1 MYECMPYYYRLT
13 DGHGQGAE
21 HMMAAEAAFDRGM
34 DADALIAME
43 KAVDAAKRYGQWGIR
58 TCCLFLKMRMAEK
71 NGGFETLEEERKSFR
86 RELMENRQYI
96 MIHSLDLCDS
106 FISALRGETEKI
118 VPWVANGL
126 LESSSVLGAAMA
138 SAFTIYHQVLLARGE
153 YSKLAARKESMEK
166 QFLGSRVVYVMPAIY
181 LEIQLAAAFSHLGKE
196 QEAEAA
202 LKKAAELAFVDRIY
216 MPFVENMDQIPAKL
230 WKPFSDVPA
239 YQDDLRQIAG
249 ICGRYK
255 GMTLPGA
262 PGHDL
267 SVLSERE
274 LEIARLA
281 SEYISNQEIA
291 RRLFLTENTVKTHM
305 KNIYA
310 KLEIGGSSRDKRRQ
324 LEKLFQ

>member
-1 MYECMPYYYRLT
+1 
-13 DGHGQGAE
+13 
-21 HMMAAEAAFDRGM
+21 
-34 DADALIAME
+34 
-43 KAVDAAKRYGQWGIR
+43 
-58 TCCLFLKMRMAEK
+58 
-71 NGGFETLEEERKSFR
+71 
-86 RELMENRQYI
+86 MENRQYI

-153 YSKLAARKESMEK
+153 YSKLAARKESVEK
-166 QFLGSRVVYVMPAIY
+166 QFLGSRVVYIMSAIY
-181 LEIQLAAAFSHLGKE
+181 LEIQLAAAFSHLGKA

-216 MPFVENMDQIPAKL
+216 MPFVENLDQIPAKL
-230 WKPFSDVPA
+230 WKTLSDVSA

-255 GMTLPGA
+255 GMTLPGT

-267 SVLSERE
+267 SGLSERE

-281 SEYISNQEIA
+281 AEYISNQEIA

>member
-1 MYECMPYYYRLT
+1 
-13 DGHGQGAE
+13 
-21 HMMAAEAAFDRGM
+21 
-34 DADALIAME
+34 
-43 KAVDAAKRYGQWGIR
+43 
-58 TCCLFLKMRMAEK
+58 
-71 NGGFETLEEERKSFR
+71 
-86 RELMENRQYI
+86 

-230 WKPFSDVPA
+230 WKTFLDVPA

-255 GMTLPGA
+255 GARDRQTGIGIHQQPGDCQT
-262 PGHDL
+262 PVPDRKH
-267 SVLSERE
+267 SEDPHE
-274 LEIARLA
+274 KHLCKA
-281 SEYISNQEIA
+281 
-291 RRLFLTENTVKTHM
+291 
-305 KNIYA
+305 
-310 KLEIGGSSRDKRRQ
+310 GDRRQ
-324 LEKLFQ
+324 QPR